1 MQYYD
6 FAPLYFAVRPEDTMI
21 PFDSAKLAHL
31 MDEAGMALLLASTRH
46 NVRYLT
52 GGYVYHFH
60 ERGQRMGSSQ
70 YLAFVGVP
78 RERVADA
85 FYIGASGEKMEL
97 DVLPLWIG
105 RRNLDAG
112 DASSSATAAATM
124 AQSLGV
130 AGGTI
135 GVEMPFLPASALAAL
150 QHGLPGAT
158 FVDAT
163 DLLHELR
170 AIKTDAEIAILREVS
185 DRVATAIQ
193 TGFRAGYDGVP
204 TRELAEKIE
213 KEMSAQGVTFLWA
226 FTNAGPGY
234 LRSPSETHWER
245 GRMLHLDCGGEE
257 QDYLADI
264 CRMGA
269 LGEPSALGR
278 ELTDACLEIQ
288 GIVRRQL
295 RAGMTY
301 GDVNAT
307 AQDALVM
314 NSHAKIGRIVAHGIG
329 MVSHEQPMINRPDQ
343 AGRTLQ
349 RGHILSLET
358 EFLHPEVGHVKI
370 EDTLAI
376 TPHGADGM
384 GDIGRE
390 LQVIGEGRRGIT

>member
-1 MQYYD
+1 M
-6 FAPLYFAVRPEDTMI
+6 T
-21 PFDSAKLAHL
+21 PFDRAKLQHL
-31 MDEAGMALLLASTRH
+31 MDEAGMDLLLASSRH

-60 ERGQRMGSSQ
+60 ERGQRMGSTQ

-78 RERVADA
+78 RGRVGDA
-85 FYIGASGEKMEL
+85 FYIGASGEKMGLE
-97 DVLPLWIG
+97 VLPLWIG
-105 RRNLDAG
+105 QRNLDAG
-112 DASSSATAAATM
+112 DVASSAAAAAMM
-124 AQSLGV
+124 AKSHGA

-135 GVEMPFLPASALAAL
+135 GVEMPFLPATALRAL
-150 QHGLPGAT
+150 QTGLPGVT

-193 TGFRAGYDGVP
+193 AGFRSGHDGVP
-204 TRELAEKIE
+204 TRELAATVER
-213 KEMSAQGVTFLWA
+213 EMGAHGVTFLWA

-234 LRSPSETHWER
+234 LRAPSETRWER

-278 ELTDACLEIQ
+278 ELTGACLEIQ
-288 GIVRRQL
+288 GVVRRQL
-295 RAGMTY
+295 RAGMSY
-301 GDVNAT
+301 GDVNA
-307 AQDALVM
+307 AAEDALQSS
-314 NSHAKIGRIVAHGIG
+314 SHASVGRIVAHGIG
-329 MVSHEQPMINRPDQ
+329 MVSHEQPMINRPEQ
-343 AGRTLQ
+343 AARTLQ
-349 RGHILSLET
+349 NGHILSLET

-370 EDTLAI
+370 EDTIAI
-376 TPHGADGM
+376 TPQGAQGL

-390 LQVIGEGRRGIT
+390 LQVID

>member
-1 MQYYD
+1 M
-6 FAPLYFAVRPEDTMI
+6 A
-21 PFDSAKLAHL
+21 PFDSTKLAHL
-31 MDEAGMALLLASTRH
+31 MDEAGIDLLLASTRH

-78 RERVADA
+78 RGGIADA
-85 FYIGASGEKMEL
+85 FYIGASGEQMGL
-97 DVLPLWIG
+97 AVLPLWIG
-105 RRNLDAG
+105 QRHLDAG
-112 DASSSATAAATM
+112 DASSSAAAASKM
-124 AQSLGV
+124 ARAHGAAS
-130 AGGTI
+130 GTI
-135 GVEMPFLPASALAAL
+135 GVEMPFLPASSLTAL
-150 QHGLPGAT
+150 QTSLPDAT

-193 TGFRAGYDGVP
+193 AGFHVGYDGVP
-204 TRELAEKIE
+204 THELAAKVE
-213 KEMSAQGVTFLWA
+213 KEMSTHGVTFLWA

-234 LRSPSETHWER
+234 LRAPSETRWER

-269 LGEPSALGR
+269 LGEPSALGK

-288 GIVRRQL
+288 GVVRRQL

-301 GDVNAT
+301 GEVNAA
-307 AQDALVM
+307 AQDALQSS
-314 NSHAKIGRIVAHGIG
+314 SHAKIGRIVAHGIG
-329 MVSHEQPMINRPDQ
+329 MVSHEQPMINRPEQ
-343 AGRTLQ
+343 AGRALHN
-349 RGHILSLET
+349 GHILSLET

-370 EDTLAI
+370 EDTIAI
-376 TPHGADGM
+376 TPNGAEGL

-390 LQVIGEGRRGIT
+390 LQVIG

>member
-1 MQYYD
+1 M
-6 FAPLYFAVRPEDTMI
+6 T
-21 PFDSAKLAHL
+21 PFDRAKLQHL
-31 MDEAGMALLLASTRH
+31 MVEAGMDLLLASSRH

-70 YLAFVGVP
+70 YLAFAGVP
-78 RERVADA
+78 RGRIEEA
-85 FYIGASGEKMEL
+85 FYIGASGEKMGLE
-97 DVLPLWIG
+97 VLPLWISH
-105 RRNLDAG
+105 RDLEAG
-112 DASSSATAAATM
+112 DVTSSAAVAATM
-124 AQSLGV
+124 AKSLGA

-135 GVEMPFLPASALAAL
+135 GIEMPFLPASALSAL
-150 QHGLPGAT
+150 QSGLPGAT

-193 TGFRAGYDGVP
+193 AGFRAGHDGVR
-204 TRELAEKIE
+204 TRELAATVER
-213 KEMSAQGVTFLWA
+213 EMGAHGVTFLWA

-234 LRSPSETHWER
+234 LRAPSETRWQR

-264 CRMGA
+264 CRMGS

-288 GIVRRQL
+288 SVVRRQL

-301 GDVNAT
+301 GEVNA
-307 AQDALVM
+307 AAEDALQSS
-314 NSHAKIGRIVAHGIG
+314 SHAKIGRIVAHGIG
-329 MVSHEQPMINRPDQ
+329 MVSHEQPMINRPEQ
-343 AGRTLQ
+343 AARTLQ
-349 RGHILSLET
+349 NGHILSLET

-370 EDTLAI
+370 EDTIAI
-376 TPHGADGM
+376 TPNGAQGL

-390 LQVIGEGRRGIT
+390 LQVIG

>member
-1 MQYYD
+1 M
-6 FAPLYFAVRPEDTMI
+6 A
-21 PFDSAKLAHL
+21 PFDGAKLAHL
-31 MDEAGMALLLASTRH
+31 MDEAGMDLLLASTRH

-78 RERVADA
+78 RGRVGDA
-85 FYIGASGEKMEL
+85 FYIGASGEKMGL

-105 RRNLDAG
+105 QRNLDAG
-112 DASSSATAAATM
+112 DATSSAAAAAM
-124 AQSLGV
+124 IAQSRG
-130 AGGTI
+130 AARGKI
-135 GVEMPFLPASALAAL
+135 GVEMPFLPASTLTAL
-150 QHGLPGAT
+150 QTGLPGAT

-170 AIKTDAEIAILREVS
+170 AVKTDAEVAILRDVS
-185 DRVATAIQ
+185 DRVAAAIQ
-193 TGFRAGYDGVP
+193 AGFHVGYDGVP
-204 TRELAEKIE
+204 TRELAEKVE
-213 KEMSAQGVTFLWA
+213 KEMGAHGVAFLWA

-234 LRSPSETHWER
+234 LRAPSETRWER

-288 GIVRRQL
+288 GVVRRQL

-301 GDVNAT
+301 GEVNAA
-307 AQDALVM
+307 AQDALQS
-314 NSHAKIGRIVAHGIG
+314 NGHATIGRIVAHGIG
-329 MVSHEQPMINRPDQ
+329 MVSHEQPMINRPEQ
-343 AGRTLQ
+343 AGRALQ
-349 RGHILSLET
+349 AGHILSLET
-358 EFLHPEVGHVKI
+358 EFLHPEVGHIKI

-376 TPHGADGM
+376 TAKSAEGL

-390 LQVIGEGRRGIT
+390 LQIIG

>member
-1 MQYYD
+1 
-6 FAPLYFAVRPEDTMI
+6 MI

-78 RERVADA
+78 RGRVGDA
-85 FYIGASGEKMEL
+85 FYIGASGEKMGLE
-97 DVLPLWIG
+97 VLPLWIG
-105 RRNLDAG
+105 QRNLDAG
-112 DASSSATAAATM
+112 DASSSAAAAAM
-124 AQSLGV
+124 IARSLG
-130 AGGTI
+130 AASGTI

-150 QHGLPGAT
+150 QTGLPGAT

-170 AIKTDAEIAILREVS
+170 AIKTEAEIAILREVS

-193 TGFRAGYDGVP
+193 AGFRAGYDGVP
-204 TRELAEKIE
+204 TRELAATIE
-213 KEMSAQGVTFLWA
+213 KEMGAHGVAFLWA

-234 LRSPSETHWER
+234 LRAPSETRWER

-288 GIVRRQL
+288 DVVRRHL
-295 RAGMTY
+295 HAGMTY
-301 GDVNAT
+301 GDVNA
-307 AQDALVM
+307 AAHDALQS
-314 NSHAKIGRIVAHGIG
+314 NSHATIGRIVAHGIG
-329 MVSHEQPMINRPDQ
+329 MVSHEQPMINRPEQ
-343 AGRTLQ
+343 ANRILQ
-349 RGHILSLET
+349 SGHILSLET
-358 EFLHPEVGHVKI
+358 EFLHPVVGHVKI
-370 EDTLAI
+370 EDTLSI
-376 TPHGADGM
+376 TSHGADGL
-384 GDIGRE
+384 GDVGRE
-390 LQVIGEGRRGIT
+390 LQVIG

>member
-1 MQYYD
+1 M
-6 FAPLYFAVRPEDTMI
+6 T

-31 MDEAGMALLLASTRH
+31 MEEAGMGLLLASTRH

-60 ERGQRMGSSQ
+60 ERGQRMGSSR

-78 RERVADA
+78 RGRVEDA
-85 FYIGASGEKMEL
+85 FYIGAPGERMGLE
-97 DVLPLWIG
+97 VLPLWIG
-105 RRNLDAG
+105 QRDLDAG
-112 DASSSATAAATM
+112 DASSSAAAAAMM
-124 AQSLGV
+124 ATSHG
-130 AGGTI
+130 AARGTI
-135 GVEMPFLPASALAAL
+135 GVEMPFLPASTLTAL
-150 QHGLPGAT
+150 QAALPGAT

-185 DRVATAIQ
+185 DRVAAAIQ
-193 TGFRAGYDGVP
+193 AGFRAGYDGVR
-204 TRELAEKIE
+204 TRQLAATVEQ
-213 KEMSAQGVTFLWA
+213 EMGARGVTFLWA

-234 LRSPSETHWER
+234 LRAPSETRWER

-257 QDYLADI
+257 RDYLADI

-269 LGEPSALGR
+269 LGEPPALGR

-288 GIVRRQL
+288 GAVRRQL
-295 RAGMTY
+295 RGGMTY
-301 GDVNAT
+301 GDVNA
-307 AQDALVM
+307 AARDALRA
-314 NSHAKIGRIVAHGIG
+314 NGHATLGRIVAHGIG
-329 MVSHEQPMINRPDQ
+329 MVSHEQPMINRPEQ
-343 AGRTLQ
+343 SGRRLEN
-349 RGHILSLET
+349 GHILSLET

-376 TPHGADGM
+376 TPNGAEGL

-390 LQVIGEGRRGIT
+390 LQIIG

>member
-1 MQYYD
+1 M
-6 FAPLYFAVRPEDTMI
+6 A
-21 PFDSAKLAHL
+21 PFDSTKLASL
-31 MDEAGMALLLASTRH
+31 MDEAGMDMLLASTRH

-78 RERVADA
+78 RGRVADA
-85 FYIGASGEKMEL
+85 FYVGASGEKMGL

-112 DASSSATAAATM
+112 DASSSAAAAARM
-124 AQSLGV
+124 AASLG
-130 AGGTI
+130 ADHGTV

-150 QHGLPGAT
+150 QTGLPGAT

-170 AIKTDAEIAILREVS
+170 AIKTDAEIAILRDVS

-193 TGFRAGYDGVP
+193 AGFRAGYDGVP
-204 TRELAEKIE
+204 THEVAEKIE
-213 KEMSAQGVTFLWA
+213 TEMGAHGVTFLWA

-234 LRSPSETHWER
+234 LRAPSETRWER

-288 GIVRRQL
+288 GAVRRHL

-301 GDVNAT
+301 GEIAAA
-307 AQDALVM
+307 AQDALQSS
-314 NSHAKIGRIVAHGIG
+314 SHATIGRIVAHGIG
-329 MVSHEQPMINRPDQ
+329 MVSHEQPMINRPEQ
-343 AGRTLQ
+343 ADRRLQ

-376 TPHGADGM
+376 TPKGAEGL

-390 LQVIGEGRRGIT
+390 LQVIG

>member
-1 MQYYD
+1 M
-6 FAPLYFAVRPEDTMI
+6 V
-21 PFDSAKLAHL
+21 PFDSAKLTDL
-31 MDEAGMALLLASTRH
+31 MDAAGMDLLLASTRH

-60 ERGQRMGSSQ
+60 ERGQRMGSSR

-78 RERVADA
+78 RGRVADA
-85 FYIGASGEKMEL
+85 FYIGASGEKMGL

-105 RRNLDAG
+105 QRNLEAG
-112 DASSSATAAATM
+112 DASSSATTAAMM
-124 AQSLGV
+124 AKAHGAVS
-130 AGGTI
+130 GTI
-135 GVEMPFLPASALAAL
+135 GVEMPFLPANTLAAL
-150 QHGLPGAT
+150 QAGLPGAT

-193 TGFRAGYDGVP
+193 AGFRAGYDGVP
-204 TRELAEKIE
+204 TRELAEKVE
-213 KEMSAQGVTFLWA
+213 KEMGAHGVAFLWA

-234 LRSPSETHWER
+234 LRAPSETRWDR

-269 LGEPSALGR
+269 LGEPPALGR
-278 ELTDACLEIQ
+278 ELTDACLVIQ
-288 GIVRRQL
+288 DVVRRQL

-301 GDVNAT
+301 GEVNAA
-307 AQDALVM
+307 AQDALQS
-314 NSHAKIGRIVAHGIG
+314 NGHAKIGRIVAHGIG
-329 MVSHEQPMINRPDQ
+329 MVSHEQPMINRPEQ

-349 RGHILSLET
+349 PGHILSLET
-358 EFLHPEVGHVKI
+358 EFLHPEVGHIKI

-376 TPHGADGM
+376 TPHGAEGL

-390 LQVIGEGRRGIT
+390 LQVIG

>member
-1 MQYYD
+1 
-6 FAPLYFAVRPEDTMI
+6 MI
-21 PFDSAKLAHL
+21 PFDSAKLQHL
-31 MDEAGMALLLASTRH
+31 MDEAGMDLLLASSRH

-60 ERGQRMGSSQ
+60 ERGQRMGSTQ
-70 YLAFVGVP
+70 YLAFAGVP
-78 RERVADA
+78 RGRVGDA
-85 FYIGASGEKMEL
+85 FYIGASGEKMGLE
-97 DVLPLWIG
+97 VLPLWIG
-105 RRNLDAG
+105 ERNLDAG
-112 DASSSATAAATM
+112 DVASSAAAAAMM
-124 AQSLGV
+124 AKAHGA
-130 AGGTI
+130 AGGMI
-135 GVEMPFLPASALAAL
+135 GVEMPFLPATALRSL
-150 QHGLPGAT
+150 QTGLPDAT

-193 TGFRAGYDGVP
+193 AGFRSGHDGVP
-204 TRELAEKIE
+204 TRELAATVER
-213 KEMSAQGVTFLWA
+213 EMGAHGVTFLWA

-234 LRSPSETHWER
+234 LRAPSETRWER

-288 GIVRRQL
+288 GVVRRQL
-295 RAGMTY
+295 RAGMSY
-301 GDVNAT
+301 GDVNA
-307 AQDALVM
+307 AAEDALQSS
-314 NSHAKIGRIVAHGIG
+314 SHATIGRIVAHGIG
-329 MVSHEQPMINRPDQ
+329 MVSHEQPMINRPEQ
-343 AGRTLQ
+343 AARTLQ
-349 RGHILSLET
+349 NGHILSLET

-370 EDTLAI
+370 EDTIAI
-376 TPHGADGM
+376 TPNGAQGL

-390 LQVIGEGRRGIT
+390 LQVIG

>member
-1 MQYYD
+1 M
-6 FAPLYFAVRPEDTMI
+6 V
-21 PFDSAKLAHL
+21 PFDRAKLQHL
-31 MDEAGMALLLASTRH
+31 MDQAGMDLLLASSRH

-70 YLAFVGVP
+70 YLSFAGVP
-78 RERVADA
+78 RGRIDDA
-85 FYIGASGEKMEL
+85 FYIGASGEKLGLE
-97 DVLPLWIG
+97 VLPLWIG
-105 RRNLDAG
+105 HRNLDAG
-112 DASSSATAAATM
+112 DVASSAAAATTL
-124 AQSLGV
+124 AKSLGA

-135 GVEMPFLPASALAAL
+135 GIEMPFLPASAFNAL
-150 QHGLPGAT
+150 QSGLPGAT
-158 FVDAT
+158 FMDAT

-193 TGFRAGYDGVP
+193 AGFRAGHDGVQ
-204 TRELAEKIE
+204 TRELAATVE
-213 KEMSAQGVTFLWA
+213 KEMGARGVTFLWA

-234 LRSPSETHWER
+234 LRAPSETRWER
-245 GRMLHLDCGGEE
+245 GRLLHLDCGGEE
-257 QDYLADI
+257 HDYLADI

-269 LGEPSALGR
+269 LGTPPALGR

-301 GDVNAT
+301 GEVNA
-307 AQDALVM
+307 AADDALRSS
-314 NSHAKIGRIVAHGIG
+314 SHATIGRIVAHGIG
-329 MVSHEQPMINRPDQ
+329 MVSHEQPMINRPEQ
-343 AGRTLQ
+343 SGRTLQ
-349 RGHILSLET
+349 NGHILSLET

-370 EDTLAI
+370 EDTIAI
-376 TPHGADGM
+376 TPNGAQGL

-390 LQVIGEGRRGIT
+390 LQVIG

>member
-1 MQYYD
+1 M
-6 FAPLYFAVRPEDTMI
+6 V
-21 PFDSAKLAHL
+21 PFDRAKLQHL
-31 MDEAGMALLLASTRH
+31 MDEAGMDLLLASSRH

-70 YLAFVGVP
+70 YLAFAGVP
-78 RERVADA
+78 RGRIDDA
-85 FYIGASGEKMEL
+85 FYIGASGEKMGLE
-97 DVLPLWIG
+97 VLPLWIG
-105 RRNLDAG
+105 HRNLDAG
-112 DASSSATAAATM
+112 DVASSAAAATTM
-124 AQSLGV
+124 AKSLGG

-135 GVEMPFLPASALAAL
+135 GVEMPFLPASAFNAL
-150 QHGLPGAT
+150 QSGLPGAT
-158 FVDAT
+158 FLDAT

-193 TGFRAGYDGVP
+193 AGFRAGHDGVR
-204 TRELAEKIE
+204 TRELAATVE
-213 KEMSAQGVTFLWA
+213 KEMGARGVTFLWA

-234 LRSPSETHWER
+234 LRAPSETRWER
-245 GRMLHLDCGGEE
+245 GHLLHLDCGGEE
-257 QDYLADI
+257 HDYLADI

-269 LGEPSALGR
+269 LGAPPALGR

-301 GDVNAT
+301 GEVNA
-307 AQDALVM
+307 AADDALRSS
-314 NSHAKIGRIVAHGIG
+314 SHATIGRIVAHGIG
-329 MVSHEQPMINRPDQ
+329 MVSHEQPMINRPEQ
-343 AGRTLQ
+343 SGRTLQ
-349 RGHILSLET
+349 NGHILSLET

-370 EDTLAI
+370 EDTIAI
-376 TPHGADGM
+376 TPNGAQGL

-390 LQVIGEGRRGIT
+390 LQVIG